1 LSEPLTDSLARPFS
15 FMFCI
20 SLESLRPVKCQTILD
35 WSATLGD
42 PLLAM
47 TSGCVLFSGISVA
60 SCRRRAG
67 IRALCSHMEETGS
80 YREFC
85 PYYSSMHRHKFQ
97 LWPTPCCGD
106 SLKLRVQQSGPP
118 HLRPNRNRHGVE
130 SRVET
135 NECRPRLHTSQL
147 NAPQFRSPGDIY
159 SARSYL
165 IPTLR
170 GLIQT
175 YPIEACTT
183 AIGRT
188 HLLVCC
194 S

>member
-1 LSEPLTDSLARPFS
+1 MARPFS

-35 WSATLGD
+35 WSATLGG

-47 TSGCVLFSGISVA
+47 TSSPASCSVA
-60 SCRRRAG
+60 FRWPPAG
-67 IRALCSHMEETGS
+67 GVQGS
-80 YREFC
+80 EPFAVTWKK
-85 PYYSSMHRHKFQ
+85 PVTTANLSLHYSSMHRHKFPAVANTLLWRQ
-97 LWPTPCCGD
+97 LEAASPT
-106 SLKLRVQQSGPP
+106 SGPP
-118 HLRPNRNRHGVE
+118 HLRPNRKRHGVDF
-130 SRVET
+130 RVET